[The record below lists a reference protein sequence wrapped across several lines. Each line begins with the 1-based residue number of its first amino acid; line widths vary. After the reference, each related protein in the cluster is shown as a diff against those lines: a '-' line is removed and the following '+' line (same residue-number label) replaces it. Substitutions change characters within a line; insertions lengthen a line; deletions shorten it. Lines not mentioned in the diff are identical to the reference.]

1 MESNMGG
8 SGGFYAGIKRAMEQE
23 ADWIWVSDDDAYL
36 KDDALKQASDYL
48 EEQPDLDKISAICGK
63 VIKTGKWISITEN
76 IITKRDPYL

>member
-1 MESNMGG
+1 
-8 SGGFYAGIKRAMEQE
+8 MEQE

-63 VIKTGKWISITEN
+63 SYQKREN
-76 IITKRDPYL
+76 GYQSRKILLQKRDPYL

>member
-1 MESNMGG
+1 
-8 SGGFYAGIKRAMEQE
+8 MEQE

-63 VIKTGKWISITEN
+63 VIKNGKNGSMPLRAIRRSMM
-76 IITKRDPYL
+76 RF